1 MATWLIGT
9 LSQQTF
15 GVRFVDSAAGRCAR
29 RGVTGH
35 ALHKT
40 NTNPLLP
47 LYLPHPLLLLRYRVP
62 EPNLQD
68 KNKVRLFNR
77 KIAGPIRL
85 RVVNVLKQWID
96 KHYSDFKV

>member
-1 MATWLIGT
+1 MA
-9 LSQQTF
+9 
-15 GVRFVDSAAGRCAR
+15 VAR
-29 RGVTGH
+29 GEGWPD
-35 ALHKT
+35 LHKT
-40 NTNPLLP
+40 NTNTLLP
-47 LYLPHPLLLLRYRVP
+47 PYLPPPLLLLRYRVP